1 MVGVQEDI
9 ARFSAREKR
18 NTEAFKKK
26 LRLEYDQRLEQIT
39 IAKSATANAE
49 RNIRMQTEENVRVL
63 TVQRDGEGQ
72 QLAQTPTRL
81 QELELRYLAK
91 EQELSTEL
99 TRMRDEPAVASQQ
112 KDKLLRKQEKTP
124 ETSRTNLRWL

>member
-1 MVGVQEDI
+1 
-9 ARFSAREKR
+9 
-18 NTEAFKKK
+18 
-26 LRLEYDQRLEQIT
+26 
-39 IAKSATANAE
+39 
-49 RNIRMQTEENVRVL
+49 MQTEENVRVL